1 MGQKMSVKAG
11 DAIPNVVIEDGMC
24 WPPKMVNVADACKG
38 KKVRRPAVRAA
49 TRLARMRG
57 AFRRS

>member
-1 MGQKMSVKAG
+1 MYKRQ
-11 DAIPNVVIEDGMC
+11 AIPNVVIEDGMC

-38 KKVRRPAVRAA
+38 KKVRRPAGRAA
-49 TRLARMRG
+49 TRLARMRA